1 LIGFFLAALG
11 AAASCSQG
19 PVPTCSS
26 GKAPTFAAATTT
38 SSACGTYD
46 ALVAASDYMSSSA
59 IGTIA
64 VNGKTSFTS
73 GADLGSDPALESSA
87 GRYFWIASDTGY
99 IIEVDPHCLEAK
111 GTYDANDCDHA
122 GTTDPQDI
130 AVAPDGSLWIVRFD
144 VPSILVLNS
153 DGSRRSTIDLS
164 SLDPKDG
171 NPNADAI
178 RILDPTSATDGGAS
192 DMASAKAFVALGILD
207 NDDVNLT
214 STRPSK
220 LAEIDLV
227 SGVVVRVLELQGR
240 NPFGFMAQEG
250 TALYLADA
258 GNWESDLD
266 TAGAGIERVD
276 TRSFT
281 SELLVNNRALG
292 GHAVQVAVTQGC
304 AVAIVAGASPCNGT
318 SLVAFDPASGK
329 VAAPALLG
337 TAGYDLEG
345 LAWLES
351 NVLLVGYRSSSLTG
365 SSTCPSS
372 ATAVSGGFPIHA
384 FDRSGVC
391 ALTER
396 AHPIVAPQAPVGI
409 LALR

>member
-1 LIGFFLAALG
+1 VAL
-11 AAASCSQG
+11 S
-19 PVPTCSS
+19 
-26 GKAPTFAAATTT
+26 
-38 SSACGTYD
+38 
-46 ALVAASDYMSSSA
+46 
-59 IGTIA
+59 
-64 VNGKTSFTS
+64 GKTSFTY
-73 GADLGSDPALESSA
+73 GADLGSDPALESSL

-99 IIEVDPHCLEAK
+99 IIEVEPHCLEAK

-130 AVAPDGSLWIVRFD
+130 AVAPDGSLWIVRFG
-144 VPSILVLNS
+144 VPSILVLNP

-164 SLDPKDG
+164 FLDPKDG

-178 RILDPTSATDGGAS
+178 RILDPTLDTDGGAS
-192 DMASAKAFVALGILD
+192 DMASSKAFVALGILD
-207 NDDVNLT
+207 NDNTNLT

-227 SGVVVRVLELQGR
+227 SGAVVRVLQLQGR
-240 NPFGFMAQEG
+240 NPFGFMAEDG
-250 TALYLADA
+250 TTLYLADA

-266 TAGAGIERVD
+266 DAGAGIERVD

-281 SELLVNNRALG
+281 SELLVNRRALG

-304 AVAIVAGASPCNGT
+304 AVAIVAGASPCNAT

-329 VAAPALLG
+329 VATPMLLD

-351 NVLLVGYRSSSLTG
+351 DVLLVGDRSSALTG
-365 SSTCPSS
+365 SSSCPSS
-372 ATAVSGGFPIHA
+372 ATAVPGGFPIHA

-396 AHPIVAPQAPVGI
+396 AHPIVVPQAPVGI
-409 LALR
+409 LALH